1 MIKKNII
8 KKKACA
14 TTRESN
20 VSIKP
25 GSNLGKPSISGYKPS
40 RKPEKGGKCV
50 DYNEGL
56 LVQLQDPELV
66 FGYLN
71 EAILDEDQRVFLIA
85 LKDVLMAQKGGMTEV
100 AKGTGLNRQNLYRM
114 LSAAGNPSWKNLKAI
129 FDLLGLQVR
138 LEYKK

>member
-14 TTRESN
+14 ATRESN
-20 VSIKP
+20 VSIKSKP
-25 GSNLGKPSISGYKPS
+25 NLGKPSISDYKPS
-40 RKPEKGGKCV
+40 RKPKKGGKCI
-50 DYNEGL
+50 DYNEWLFGK
-56 LVQLQDPELV
+56 LQDPELV
-66 FGYLN
+66 LGYLN
-71 EAILDEDQRVFLIA
+71 ETILEEDQRVFLIA

-100 AKGTGLNRQNLYRM
+100 AKGMGLNRQNLYRM
-114 LSAAGNPSWKNLKAI
+114 LSAKGGPSWKNLKAI